1 MSSRIRFG
9 TDGWRSRVDAD
20 FSADNVRRVAK
31 AITDY
36 LISSKS
42 PGKGIFIGYDGRGG
56 SRNFA
61 RACAEVLATNGIEP
75 LIPPRPVPTPV
86 AAFTAVKLS
95 LQGSIMITASHN
107 PPAYNGI
114 KFIPHYGGPATT
126 DITESIERMIPADV
140 PRYEGYGKLERKGM
154 ISVLDPVEDY
164 LSHIQRLLSVDAL
177 KIKVMLD
184 LMHGASSGIIDKVL
198 SRLNTEVRVVR
209 GNIDPLFGGS
219 IPDPVP
225 SNLNMLRSEVLKN
238 GSALGLALDGDGDRL
253 AAVTEKGTFLM
264 ANQLLPLIYLHMNE
278 RRSLKGDAARTVA
291 TSHLLD
297 AVATSHG
304 RRVVEVPVG
313 FKYIGAL
320 LRERKV
326 VVGGEESGGI
336 SLVTHIPEKDGI
348 ASALLVIESVVL
360 SGGSLHSIM
369 EGIYEKYGRFESARL
384 DLRVDKIPEGKLR
397 EIESKIGDTILG
409 KRVSSINRMD
419 GLKVMLSDGSWL
431 LFRRSGT
438 ENAIRVYA
446 ESSKRGDTDDLLE
459 FGRRIVLSESQVG
472 H

>member
-1 MSSRIRFG
+1 MRSRIRFG

-42 PGKGIFIGYDGRGG
+42 PGKGIFLGYDGRGG
-56 SRNFA
+56 SRHFA
-61 RACAEVLATNGIEP
+61 VACAEVLATNGIES
-75 LIPPRPVPTPV
+75 LIPPRSVPTPV
-86 AAFTAVKLS
+86 AAFTAIKLS

-126 DITESIERMIPADV
+126 DITESIERMIPVDV
-140 PRYEGYGKLERKGM
+140 PRYERYGKLERKGL

-177 KIKVMLD
+177 KIKVTVD
-184 LMHGASSGIIDKVL
+184 PMHGASSGIIDKIL
-198 SRLNTEVRVVR
+198 SRLNAEVRVVR

-225 SNLNMLRSEVLKN
+225 SNLNVLRSEVLKS

-278 RRSLKGDAARTVA
+278 KRSLKGDAARTVA

-304 RRVVEVPVG
+304 RRVIEVPVG

-336 SLVTHIPEKDGI
+336 SIVTHIPEKDGI

-369 EGIYEKYGRFESARL
+369 ERIYGMYGRFESARL

-397 EIESKIGDTILG
+397 EIEAKIGDSILG

-419 GLKVMLSDGSWL
+419 GLKVMLNDGSWL

-438 ENAIRVYA
+438 ENVVRVYA
-446 ESSKRGDTDDLLE
+446 ESSKRGDTDALLE
-459 FGRRIVLSESQVG
+459 FGRRIVLSESRVG

>member
-20 FSADNVRRVAK
+20 FSADTVRRVAK

-36 LISSKS
+36 LISSKP
-42 PGKGIFIGYDGRGG
+42 PGRGIFLGYDGRGG
-56 SRNFA
+56 SKNFA
-61 RACAEVLATNGIEP
+61 GACAEVLATNGIES
-75 LIPPRPVPTPV
+75 LIPSRPVPTPV

-126 DITESIERMIPADV
+126 DITESIERMIPAEV
-140 PRYEGYGKLERKGM
+140 PHCEGYGKLERKGL

-164 LSHIQRLLSVDAL
+164 LSHIQRLLSVNEL
-177 KIKVMLD
+177 KIKVTVD
-184 LMHGASSGIIDKVL
+184 PMHGASSGVIDRIL
-198 SRLNTEVRVVR
+198 SRLNAEVRVVR

-225 SNLNMLRSEVLKN
+225 SNLNALRSEVLGG

-264 ANQLLPLIYLHMNE
+264 ANQLLPLIYLHMNA
-278 RRSLKGDAARTVA
+278 RRSLAGDAARTVA

-304 RRVVEVPVG
+304 RRVIEVPVG

-320 LRERKV
+320 LRERRV

-360 SGGSLHSIM
+360 SGESLHSIM
-369 EGIYEKYGRFESARL
+369 ERIYGRYGRFESARL
-384 DLRVDKIPEGKLR
+384 DLRVDRLPDASLR
-397 EIESKIGDTILG
+397 EIEAKIGDTILR
-409 KRVSSINRMD
+409 KRVSGINRMD

-438 ENAIRVYA
+438 ENVVRVYA
-446 ESSKRGDTDDLLE
+446 ESSRRGDTDNLLDL
-459 FGRRIVLSESQVG
+459 GGRIVLSGLKAG

>member
-1 MSSRIRFG
+1 M
-9 TDGWRSRVDAD
+9 
-20 FSADNVRRVAK
+20 K
-31 AITDY
+31 
-36 LISSKS
+36 
-42 PGKGIFIGYDGRGG
+42 
-56 SRNFA
+56 
-61 RACAEVLATNGIEP
+61 
-75 LIPPRPVPTPV
+75 
-86 AAFTAVKLS
+86 
-95 LQGSIMITASHN
+95 
-107 PPAYNGI
+107 
-114 KFIPHYGGPATT
+114 
-126 DITESIERMIPADV
+126 
-140 PRYEGYGKLERKGM
+140 
-154 ISVLDPVEDY
+154 
-164 LSHIQRLLSVDAL
+164 
-177 KIKVMLD
+177 
-184 LMHGASSGIIDKVL
+184 
-198 SRLNTEVRVVR
+198 

-225 SNLNMLRSEVLKN
+225 SNLNVLRSEVLKN

-278 RRSLKGDAARTVA
+278 KRSLKGDAARTVA

-304 RRVVEVPVG
+304 RKVIEVPVG

-320 LRERKV
+320 LRDRRV

-348 ASALLVIESVVL
+348 ASALLVIESVAL

-369 EGIYEKYGRFESARL
+369 EGIYGKYGRFESARL
-384 DLRVDKIPEGKLR
+384 DLRVDRMPDGKLR
-397 EIESKIGDTILG
+397 EIESRIGDTILG
-409 KRVSSINRMD
+409 KRISGINRMD
-419 GLKVMLSDGSWL
+419 GLKFMLSDGSWL

-438 ENAIRVYA
+438 ENVVRVYA
-446 ESSKRGDTDDLLE
+446 ESSKRGDTNDLLE